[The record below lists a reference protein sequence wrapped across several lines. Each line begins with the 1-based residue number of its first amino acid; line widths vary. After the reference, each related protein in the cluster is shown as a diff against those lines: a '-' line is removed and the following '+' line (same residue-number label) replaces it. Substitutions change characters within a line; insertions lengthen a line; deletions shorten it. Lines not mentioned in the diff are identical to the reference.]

1 MDNGVV
7 VLEILSPEKT
17 LFKGEV
23 TSVRLPGGKAP
34 FVVLHNHAPII
45 TTLVAGAIIWESETG
60 GGSVAVSGGFAEVKE
75 NHVVACVETL

>member
-1 MDNGVV
+1 MV

-60 GGSVAVSGGFAEVKE
+60 GGSVAVSGGFAEVKD
-75 NHVVACVETL
+75 NHVIACVETL

>member
-1 MDNGVV
+1 MEKGVV
-7 VLEILSPEKT
+7 MLEILSPEKT

-23 TSVRLPGGKAP
+23 TSVRVPGGKAP

-75 NHVVACVETL
+75 NHVVVCVETL

>member
-7 VLEILSPEKT
+7 MLEILSPEKT

-45 TTLVAGAIIWESETG
+45 TTLVAGAITWESEAG
-60 GGSVAVSGGFAEVKE
+60 GGSVAVSGGFAEVRE

>member
-1 MDNGVV
+1 MV

-45 TTLVAGAIIWESETG
+45 TTLVAGAIIWESEAG
-60 GGSVAVSGGFAEVKE
+60 GGSVAVSGGFAEVKD
-75 NHVVACVETL
+75 NHVIACVETL

>member
-7 VLEILSPEKT
+7 MLEILSPEKT

-45 TTLVAGAIIWESETG
+45 TTLVAGAIIWENETG